1 MQVTET
7 IKEEFNTYRL
17 IYTDCLRRKKMNSKM
32 YRKQIISLKNKQIL
46 RDNPVQNKQIKF
58 NCGHNQNTVEKN
70 ETKIY
75 KIYFESMSTE
85 IENMLK
91 CPWHEHLN
99 ILYWKVSHT
108 NCTAARFISRA
119 TFKDRHVAHAAQHLF
134 WVSKNMTKVH
144 YFGRN
149 PEPVPSYQ

>member
-32 YRKQIISLKNKQIL
+32 YRKQIMSLKNKQIL
-46 RDNPVQNKQIKF
+46 RNNPVQNKQIKF

-75 KIYFESMSTE
+75 KIYFETMSTE

-91 CPWHEHLN
+91 CP
-99 ILYWKVSHT
+99 
-108 NCTAARFISRA
+108 
-119 TFKDRHVAHAAQHLF
+119 
-134 WVSKNMTKVH
+134 
-144 YFGRN
+144 
-149 PEPVPSYQ
+149 